1 MKKDNVIQIKS
12 YEFAVRVITFVS
24 HIRKEI
30 KEFELTRQLIR
41 SGTSIGANVEEAIGS
56 HTRKEF
62 SSKITIAYREARET
76 HYWLRLFRDGGLS
89 SAETIDELIESCE
102 EILRILGSIQ
112 KTTRKKD
119 DDHD

>member
-12 YEFAVRVITFVS
+12 YEFAVRVITFVRQ
-24 HIRKEI
+24 IRKEI

-76 HYWLRLFRDGGLS
+76 HYWLRLFRDAGLS
-89 SAETIDELIESCE
+89 SAEEIDELIESCE

-119 DDHD
+119 DDRD